1 MSEISVNNATLPTQS
16 RRQAAVV
23 DLPVLGSSR
32 PDEAVEHVAVEP
44 AKVEPPSVDTVKAAV
59 AQINDYVQSVQR
71 DLQFSVDND
80 LGETVV
86 KVIDRNTGD
95 LIRQIPNQTALELAR
110 SLKEKMDI
118 QLIEASG

>member
-1 MSEISVNNATLPTQS
+1 MSEISVNNATLPTPS

-23 DLPVLGSSR
+23 ELPVLGTPR
-32 PDEAVEHVAVEP
+32 PEEAVEQVAVEP
-44 AKVEPPSVDTVKAAV
+44 AKVEPPTVDIVKAAV

-71 DLQFSVDND
+71 DLQFSVDDD
-80 LGETVV
+80 LGETIV

-95 LIRQIPNQTALELAR
+95 IIRQIPNQTALELAR
-110 SLKEKMDI
+110 SLKEKMDF